1 MSSSFGQ
8 QLLNMYMR
16 ERELAHE
23 GFNQLSGANAEET
36 AQAQAA
42 AQAAQAAATATAA
55 TAQAGA
61 LVETAKV
68 GAVGLAVVA
77 VAVVAGLAIARKRG

>member
-1 MSSSFGQ
+1 MSKSFGQ
-8 QLLNMYMR
+8 QLLDLYMS
-16 ERELAHE
+16 EREMAHE

-42 AQAAQAAATATAA
+42 AAAAAA
-55 TAQAGA
+55 AADTAQAGA

-68 GAVGLAVVA
+68 GAVGLAFVA